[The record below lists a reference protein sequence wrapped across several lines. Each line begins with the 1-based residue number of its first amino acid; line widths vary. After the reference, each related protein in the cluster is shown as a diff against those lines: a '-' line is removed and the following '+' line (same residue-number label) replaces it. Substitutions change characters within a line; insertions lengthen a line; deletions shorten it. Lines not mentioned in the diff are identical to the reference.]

1 MTRLRRFLHL
11 ERPRPAPMDPE
22 IAPSSR
28 ARFGAVDSTADEL
41 AAGPA
46 PAAAPA
52 PAAEHTPAAEHAP
65 AGSPPSA
72 GAMDRFREPVAR
84 APDVAKP
91 APDAQPFV
99 RCFRCETDN
108 TVYAERCSTCSAPL
122 DTPEQRRFN
131 EALWSER
138 QQQARQLEDE
148 VRRLREASARAEEE
162 AYRARRQMGELIAR
176 EVGRQE
182 RDRLARD
189 EGRGWADGGGW
200 GQGGGGG
207 HHGGWG
213 SGGPVERDRRP
224 LGIRLLFSIQ
234 DPGRRLV
241 AIAVVVSVFVF
252 LVAGAFMSPAL
263 RSFLWIAF
271 FLFAVLFAPRNRRW
285 R

>member
-11 ERPRPAPMDPE
+11 ERPRSAPVDPE

-28 ARFGAVDSTADEL
+28 ARFGAVDATADEL
-41 AAGPA
+41 AAT
-46 PAAAPA
+46 PA
-52 PAAEHTPAAEHAP
+52 PAAERSPAEAP
-65 AGSPPSA
+65 PTGGTGRDGAGE
-72 GAMDRFREPVAR
+72 GASMDRFREPVAR

-91 APDAQPFV
+91 APDSQPFV
-99 RCFRCETDN
+99 RCYKCETDN
-108 TVYAERCSTCSAPL
+108 TVYAERCSTCSAQL

-131 EALWSER
+131 EALWTER

-189 EGRGWADGGGW
+189 EGRGWANGGGW
-200 GQGGGGG
+200 GQDGSGPPG
-207 HHGGWG
+207 GGWG
-213 SGGPVERDRRP
+213 MGDPMERDRRP
-224 LGIRLLFSIQ
+224 LGIRLLFSIR
-234 DPGRRLV
+234 DPGRRLI

>member
-11 ERPRPAPMDPE
+11 ERPRSAPVDPE

-41 AAGPA
+41 AAATP
-46 PAAAPA
+46 
-52 PAAEHTPAAEHAP
+52 PAAERVP
-65 AGSPPSA
+65 AGAPPADGA
-72 GAMDRFREPVAR
+72 GTDGGGGGASMDRFREPVAR

-108 TVYAERCSTCSAPL
+108 TVYAERCSTCGAPL

-131 EALWSER
+131 EALWTER

-189 EGRGWADGGGW
+189 EGGGWASGGRW
-200 GQGGGGG
+200 GQDGGGG
-207 HHGGWG
+207 HQGGWG
-213 SGGPVERDRRP
+213 MGDPVQRDRRP

-234 DPGRRLV
+234 DPGRRLI

-252 LVAGAFMSPAL
+252 LVAAAFMSPAL
-263 RSFLWIAF
+263 GSLLWIAF